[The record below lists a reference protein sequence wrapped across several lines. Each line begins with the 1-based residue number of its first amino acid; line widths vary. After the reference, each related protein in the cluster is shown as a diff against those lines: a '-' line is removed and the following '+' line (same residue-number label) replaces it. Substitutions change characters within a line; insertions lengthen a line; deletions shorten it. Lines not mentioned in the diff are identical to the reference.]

1 MFCLKKITTKQHKIK
16 PQTSR
21 RALRGYQ
28 RRQWEATTV
37 QPFPSV
43 EHEDAFLLF
52 RALCKLSQRPDH
64 AGPGDGLA
72 VAPTA
77 EEARQMESKAVS
89 LVSGSGSACQP
100 LSSGSWGGGLR
111 RVRWNT
117 CCFSLD
123 LGPVFRSGLVFLHLV
138 VLLRRPPSELPRF
151 CFLCTTHPSSTE

>member
-1 MFCLKKITTKQHKIK
+1 M
-16 PQTSR
+16 
-21 RALRGYQ
+21 
-28 RRQWEATTV
+28 

-89 LVSGSGSACQP
+89 LVSDVAGSRF
-100 LSSGSWGGGLR
+100 LL
-111 RVRWNT
+111 
-117 CCFSLD
+117 
-123 LGPVFRSGLVFLHLV
+123 LVGCRYV
-138 VLLRRPPSELPRF
+138 M
-151 CFLCTTHPSSTE
+151 

>member
-1 MFCLKKITTKQHKIK
+1 MPVFDGIF
-16 PQTSR
+16 R

-37 QPFPSV
+37 QPFASV

-77 EEARQMESKAVS
+77 EEARQTESKAVS
-89 LVSGSGSACQP
+89 LV
-100 LSSGSWGGGLR
+100 R
-111 RVRWNT
+111 NR
-117 CCFSLD
+117 CCIP
-123 LGPVFRSGLVFLHLV
+123 GVY
-138 VLLRRPPSELPRF
+138 
-151 CFLCTTHPSSTE
+151 T

>member
-1 MFCLKKITTKQHKIK
+1 M
-16 PQTSR
+16 
-21 RALRGYQ
+21 
-28 RRQWEATTV
+28 

-89 LVSGSGSACQP
+89 LVSEARTDG
-100 LSSGSWGGGLR
+100 LREGGLR
-111 RVRWNT
+111 RWRRRRW
-117 CCFSLD
+117 
-123 LGPVFRSGLVFLHLV
+123 RQ
-138 VLLRRPPSELPRF
+138 LRVF
-151 CFLCTTHPSSTE
+151 CFVLFCSKID

>member
-1 MFCLKKITTKQHKIK
+1 MQGLSRCTSASPGALATAPDARANVPPPPKKKLQPKIC
-16 PQTSR
+16 R

-43 EHEDAFLLF
+43 EHEDAFLRF

-64 AGPGDGLA
+64 AGSGDGLA

-89 LVSGSGSACQP
+89 LVSGCTAA
-100 LSSGSWGGGLR
+100 
-111 RVRWNT
+111 VRANL
-117 CCFSLD
+117 F
-123 LGPVFRSGLVFLHLV
+123 
-138 VLLRRPPSELPRF
+138 PPGV
-151 CFLCTTHPSSTE
+151 

>member
-1 MFCLKKITTKQHKIK
+1 M
-16 PQTSR
+16 
-21 RALRGYQ
+21 
-28 RRQWEATTV
+28 

-89 LVSGSGSACQP
+89 LVGGAVSRHLKCIWVCVGF
-100 LSSGSWGGGLR
+100 SSMR
-111 RVRWNT
+111 RVMI
-117 CCFSLD
+117 
-123 LGPVFRSGLVFLHLV
+123 GGA
-138 VLLRRPPSELPRF
+138 
-151 CFLCTTHPSSTE
+151 

>member
-1 MFCLKKITTKQHKIK
+1 
-16 PQTSR
+16 
-21 RALRGYQ
+21 LRGYQ

-89 LVSGSGSACQP
+89 LVSGSGSSACRP
-100 LSSGSWGGGLR
+100 LSFVRELGGGSQA
-111 RVRWNT
+111 WNT
-117 CCFSLD
+117 AIHR
-123 LGPVFRSGLVFLHLV
+123 GPDFRSRLHLYLF
-138 VLLRRPPSELPRF
+138 VLLRRPPSPILPPSVPPLLA
-151 CFLCTTHPSSTE
+151 LCATRPQSTLEVPSFIFSLSSLSHIP